1 MIENWMKEQIRIIIE
16 PYNDIMQ
23 NGRLEFLSL
32 LHFLKKEN
40 GRNKTY
46 QI

>member
-32 LHFLKKEN
+32 F
-40 GRNKTY
+40 Y
-46 QI
+46 F